1 MLVAV
6 AVVATAALADCS
18 GASSNTGPGTAT
30 IATIGRRYQAAV
42 DPANLALAG
51 MLKQALAYGGGS
63 SAQLNSAVP
72 ATVASLKSAAR
83 RLQGIGAPTPLR
95 RDIVDV
101 MNSLNTVVDD
111 LNTMKGATGE
121 IQGVVARFVA
131 DAGRESAADTLVR
144 LAISQLS
151 SPTSLPAELLVPST
165 TIAQATTSTTASRR
179 TTTTRPKTSTT
190 ANRLPTTIFHTTT
203 TKRLTTTTKAA
214 TP

>member
-1 MLVAV
+1 
-6 AVVATAALADCS
+6 
-18 GASSNTGPGTAT
+18 
-30 IATIGRRYQAAV
+30 
-42 DPANLALAG
+42 
-51 MLKQALAYGGGS
+51 
-63 SAQLNSAVP
+63 
-72 ATVASLKSAAR
+72 
-83 RLQGIGAPTPLR
+83 
-95 RDIVDV
+95 

-131 DAGRESAADTLVR
+131 RCWPRESAADTLVR